1 MRLAPRN
8 PLCVALDSR
17 RRADLDRVADAVEE
31 HVGVFKVGLTAFNA
45 NGGEL
50 VASLARRLPVFLDL
64 KLHDVPAQVEGAAAA
79 VAGLGASFLTVHSS
93 GGSDMVKAAVSR
105 AGTVTVVAVTILTSL
120 DDTDLDRIGMRGP
133 AADAVLRLAEVALSA
148 GAPGLVCSPQEVARL
163 RREFGTE
170 PLLVVPGIR
179 GDDDAADDQRRT
191 LTARDALD
199 AGADILVVGRP
210 ITGAPDPAAAARALA
225 AEIGA

>member
-1 MRLAPRN
+1 
-8 PLCVALDSR
+8 
-17 RRADLDRVADAVEE
+17 
-31 HVGVFKVGLTAFNA
+31 
-45 NGGEL
+45 
-50 VASLARRLPVFLDL
+50 
-64 KLHDVPAQVEGAAAA
+64 
-79 VAGLGASFLTVHSS
+79 
-93 GGSDMVKAAVSR
+93 MVKAAVSG